1 MTVRV
6 LIVDDEA
13 VARRRIRRL
22 LAAEPD
28 VTVVGECADG
38 ASALKAM
45 AGDKPDIAFLDVQMP
60 ELDGFEVIQSV
71 RPSDLPG
78 VVFVTAFDRY
88 ALRAFDVQAVDYL
101 LKPFTRE
108 RFRTALS
115 RVRARL
121 DRRSHDNL
129 AALLDHVR
137 AARRYPT
144 RVAVRAADRFVVI
157 DWRDVD
163 WVEAADNYVKLHVG
177 AKEFLLRDTLAAVE
191 KQLDPER
198 FARIHRS
205 AIVQLDRIAE
215 LHPASHGDADVVLR
229 GGTRLMLSRT
239 WRERVRRLFHLP
251 LTLVAVA
258 LTLAYSEGHPR
269 PGSSAVRYHIDGSS
283 SRCYHCKG

>member
-13 VARRRIRRL
+13 VARRRMRRL

-28 VTVVGECADG
+28 VAIVGECADG
-38 ASALKAM
+38 ASALKAIT
-45 AGDKPDIAFLDVQMP
+45 GDTPDIAFLDVQMP
-60 ELDGFEVIQSV
+60 ELDGFEVVQSV
-71 RPSDLPG
+71 PEGQLPG

-88 ALRAFDVQAVDYL
+88 ALRAFDVQAIDYL

-115 RVRARL
+115 RARARM
-121 DRRSHDNL
+121 DSRSRDNL
-129 AALLDHVR
+129 TGLLEHLR
-137 AARRYPT
+137 GTRRYPA

-163 WVEAADNYVKLHVG
+163 WIEAADNYVKLHVG
-177 AKEFLLRDTLAAVE
+177 AKEFLVRDTLAAIE

-205 AIVQLDRIAE
+205 AIVQLDRLAE
-215 LHPASHGDADVVLR
+215 LHPAGHGDVEVVLR
-229 GGTRLMLSRT
+229 GGTRLVLSRT
-239 WRERVRRLFHLP
+239 WRDRVQRLFH
-251 LTLVAVA
+251 
-258 LTLAYSEGHPR
+258 
-269 PGSSAVRYHIDGSS
+269 
-283 SRCYHCKG
+283 

>member
-38 ASALKAM
+38 ASALRAITS
-45 AGDKPDIAFLDVQMP
+45 DKPDIAFLDVQMP
-60 ELDGFEVIQSV
+60 ELDGFEVVQSV
-71 RPSDLPG
+71 SSTELPA

-88 ALRAFDVQAVDYL
+88 ALRAFDVHAIDYL

-108 RFRTALS
+108 RFRTAVS
-115 RVRARL
+115 RARERL
-121 DRRSHDNL
+121 DRRGSDDNI
-129 AALLDHVR
+129 AALLEHCR
-137 AARRYPT
+137 ATRRYPT
-144 RVAVRAADRFVVI
+144 RVAVRAVDRFVVI

-177 AKEFLLRDTLAAVE
+177 TKEFLLRDTLGSIE
-191 KQLDPER
+191 KQLDPEQ

-215 LHPASHGDADVVLR
+215 LHPSSHGDVDVVLR
-229 GGTRLMLSRT
+229 GSTRLVVSRT
-239 WRERVRRLFHLP
+239 WREHVQRLFHL
-251 LTLVAVA
+251 
-258 LTLAYSEGHPR
+258 R
-269 PGSSAVRYHIDGSS
+269 SAEL
-283 SRCYHCKG
+283 